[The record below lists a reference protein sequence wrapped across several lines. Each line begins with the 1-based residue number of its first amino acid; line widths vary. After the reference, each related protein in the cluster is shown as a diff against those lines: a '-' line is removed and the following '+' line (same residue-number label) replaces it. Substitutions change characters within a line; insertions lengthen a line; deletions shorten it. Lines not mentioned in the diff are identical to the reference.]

1 MITFKRIVCFASVA
15 ALLFFLSA
23 CETTPTVH
31 RPGETPQI
39 HKRVALLEIEE
50 PMVYDIRIMQSMM
63 PDSPGLTLPGRV
75 VGLGMVTMMKTL
87 DQGQRNRALTKALD
101 FWKFKI
107 SEHLT
112 DDITRELEKI
122 GYEVVVVKPEY
133 RRRAR
138 FVDKYP
144 KAPKP
149 VDAYV
154 DLVVQFAGY
163 VAGKPD
169 LPFVPTVEVPF
180 KVVSSW
186 NNEVIHQGTLIYGG
200 PVPVT
205 GPTDMPADPQHNV
218 RGFDNLCATDCEV
231 SPAVKGL
238 TAASEGIA
246 KLLSQHIR

>member
-1 MITFKRIVCFASVA
+1 
-15 ALLFFLSA
+15 
-23 CETTPTVH
+23 
-31 RPGETPQI
+31 
-39 HKRVALLEIEE
+39 
-50 PMVYDIRIMQSMM
+50 MM
-63 PDSPGLTLPGRV
+63 PDSPGITLPGRV

-107 SEHLT
+107 SERLE
-112 DDITRELEKI
+112 DDVIRQLEKL
-122 GYEVVVVKPEY
+122 GYEVEVVTPEY

-138 FVDKYP
+138 FVSKYP
-144 KAPKP
+144 APEKP
-149 VDAYV
+149 VDAYI

-169 LPFVPTVEVPF
+169 LPYVPTLEVPF
-180 KVVSSW
+180 RVVSSW
-186 NNEVIHQGTLIYGG
+186 NNEVIHQGTFTYGG
-200 PVPVT
+200 PVPVK
-205 GPTDMPADPQHNV
+205 GPTDLPADPQYSV

-246 KLLSQHIR
+246 TLLSQHLGQQF

>member
-1 MITFKRIVCFASVA
+1 MVVFKRIARLAMVTAVV
-15 ALLFFLSA
+15 FFLSA
-23 CETTPTVH
+23 CETTPTIH
-31 RPGETPQI
+31 HPGESPQI
-39 HKRVALLEIEE
+39 HKRIALLKIEE

-63 PDSPGLTLPGRV
+63 PDSPGITLPGRV

-107 SEHLT
+107 SERLE
-112 DDITRELEKI
+112 DDVVRELGKL
-122 GYEVVVVKPEY
+122 GYEVIIVTPEY

-138 FVDKYP
+138 FVAKLP
-144 KAPKP
+144 QSPEP

-154 DLVVQFAGY
+154 DMVVQFAGY

-169 LPFVPTVEVPF
+169 LPYVPTLEVPF

-186 NNEVIHQGTLIYGG
+186 TNQVIHQGTLTYGG
-200 PVPVT
+200 PVPIS
-205 GPTDMPADPQHNV
+205 GPLDMPADPQHSV

-238 TAASEGIA
+238 SAASEGVA
-246 KLLSQHIR
+246 KLFTQHIR